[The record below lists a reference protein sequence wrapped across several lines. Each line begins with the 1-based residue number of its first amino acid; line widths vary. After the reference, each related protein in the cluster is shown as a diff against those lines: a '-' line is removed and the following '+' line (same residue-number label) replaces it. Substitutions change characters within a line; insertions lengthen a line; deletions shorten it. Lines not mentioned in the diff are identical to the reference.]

1 MKKNIIFAVAA
12 ALLLGLLASCSQTK
26 EESQK
31 ELPLPQA
38 DESSQFGVDKNI
50 NQQTIDQWLG
60 RDDIVYRDVRMLFDP
75 ADYGSIGGEADLT
88 ATIEGFKVVPYPYL
102 ATLQSLPVANAY
114 EGNKLFEVAWDERG
128 NILSADPL
136 YEESMM
142 IMEELFPKDK
152 AIFLMCGGGGY
163 AGMTKQLLIYL
174 GWDENKLYNIG
185 ANWSYQGDHALEL
198 VVYPEDKD
206 GNNIYATWRADYA
219 YIDFER
225 LNPNPVQ

>member
-1 MKKNIIFAVAA
+1 MKKAIILAAAA
-12 ALLLGLLASCSQTK
+12 ALCIGLLASCAAK
-26 EESQK
+26 ETPK
-31 ELPLPQA
+31 LPELPLPQA
-38 DESSQFGVDKNI
+38 DESSQFGVDVNI
-50 NQQTIDQWLG
+50 NQQTIDEWLG
-60 RDDIVYRDVRMLFDP
+60 RDDVAYRDVRMLFDP

-88 ATIEGFKVVPYPYL
+88 ATIEGFKIVPYPYL
-102 ATLQSLPVANAY
+102 ATMQSLPVANAY
-114 EGNKLFEVAWDERG
+114 KGNKLFEVEWNEDG
-128 NILSADPL
+128 TVKSAEAL

-152 AIFLMCGGGGY
+152 AVFLMCGGGGY

-174 GWDENKLYNIG
+174 GWDETRLYNTG
-185 ANWSYQGDHALEL
+185 ANWSYTGDHSLEL

-225 LNPNPVQ
+225 LHAIR

>member
-12 ALLLGLLASCSQTK
+12 ALLLGLLASCNQTK

-60 RDDIVYRDVRMLFDP
+60 RDDTVYRDVRMLFDP

-128 NILSADPL
+128 NILSAEPL

-185 ANWSYQGDHALEL
+185 ANWSYKGDHALEL
-198 VVYPEDKD
+198 VIYPEDKD